1 MYLRNCWISS
11 SRWRKLR
18 QGYDAT
24 IMGAPTDIVSGERVK
39 KLHAWLDATLK
50 AVVKELEEEG
60 CCQDAT
66 LR

>member
-1 MYLRNCWISS
+1 MYLRHCWISS

-24 IMGAPTDIVSGERVK
+24 IMGAPTDIVAGERVK
-39 KLHAWLDATLK
+39 KLLK
-50 AVVKELEEEG
+50 AVVK
-60 CCQDAT
+60 T